1 MKPKIWIFSL
11 EPIDTRYTG
20 EWFAHVPTILHMKL
34 SSQYDVC
41 QVNGIQV
48 DSELTPGAF
57 LNFSDTNYWK
67 SSQLCQFLAQLNGG
81 SVGANDHILFTDAW
95 NPIVIQLKYMKE
107 LLGYNWTLHG
117 LWHAGSYDP
126 QDFLGRLVGN
136 AAWVRHAE
144 KSFFSAI
151 DYNYFA
157 TDFHIDMFC
166 RNLYDCERKDIKIN
180 NKIVKTGWPM
190 EYLRKTLAPLA
201 STPKK
206 NRVIFPHR
214 IAPEKQVEIF
224 RDLATLLPD
233 YEFVV
238 CQDTKLAKAEYHQL
252 LAESKVVFSANLQ
265 ETLGIGV
272 YEGALVGAIPLVPDR
287 LSYTEMYDDM
297 FKYPAAWTESYAS
310 YAIRRTELAAKID
323 HAIKYY
329 DYYTASLNKLVDN
342 LHSNYFSCN
351 QLINQIGK

>member
-1 MKPKIWIFSL
+1 
-11 EPIDTRYTG
+11 
-20 EWFAHVPTILHMKL
+20 
-34 SSQYDVC
+34 
-41 QVNGIQV
+41 
-48 DSELTPGAF
+48 
-57 LNFSDTNYWK
+57 
-67 SSQLCQFLAQLNGG
+67 
-81 SVGANDHILFTDAW
+81 
-95 NPIVIQLKYMKE
+95 MKE

-126 QDFLGRLVGN
+126 QDFLGRLIGN
-136 AAWVRHAE
+136 KSWVRNAE
-144 KSFFSAI
+144 RSMFDCF
-151 DYNYFA
+151 DHNYFA
-157 TDFHIDMFC
+157 TKFHIKLFC
-166 RNLYDCERKDIKIN
+166 EEMLGFTPADTLLDT
-180 NKIVKTGWPM
+180 KIVRSGWPM
-190 EYLRKTLAPLA
+190 EYLRETLAPLA

-238 CQDTKLAKAEYHQL
+238 CQDTKLTKAEYHQL

-272 YEGALVGAIPLVPDR
+272 YEGAIVGAIPLVPDR

-310 YAIRRTELAAKID
+310 YAVRRTELAAKID

-329 DYYTASLNKLVDN
+329 DYYTPSLNKLVDK
-342 LHSNYFSCN
+342 LHCNYFSCN

>member
-20 EWFAHVPTILHMKL
+20 EWFTHVPNVLEAKL
-34 SSQYDVC
+34 GDRYDVC

-48 DSELTPGAF
+48 DSDLTPGAF

-81 SVGANDHILFTDAW
+81 SVGADDHIVFTDAW
-95 NPIVIQLKYMKE
+95 NPVVIQIKYMKE

-126 QDFLGRLVGN
+126 QDFLGRLIGN
-136 AAWVRHAE
+136 QRWVRGAE
-144 KSFFSAI
+144 RSMYECY
-151 DYNYFA
+151 DHNHFA
-157 TDFHIDMFC
+157 TKFHIEMFC
-166 RNLYDCERKDIKIN
+166 EELLGFTPSDTLLDT
-180 NKIVKTGWPM
+180 KIVRTGWPM
-190 EYLRKTLAPLA
+190 EYLREKLVPLA

-224 RDLATLLPD
+224 RDLATQLPQ

-238 CQDTKLAKAEYHQL
+238 CQDSKLTKEEYHQL

-287 LSYTEMYDDM
+287 LSYSEMYDLN
-297 FKYPAAWTESYAS
+297 FKYPSEWTESWDSYQQNRKS
-310 YAIRRTELAAKID
+310 LVDKIDYAIKF
-323 HAIKYY
+323 Y
-329 DYYTASLNKLVDN
+329 DYHVPSLNKLVDT
-342 LHSNYFSCN
+342 LHNDFFSCDS
-351 QLINQIGK
+351 LINTIGK